1 MHHCVRWFGMLL
13 RLPEVRLPGLGAPA
27 RGAALALSL
36 FVAASPAT
44 AASVLIDFDFASQSS
59 ISLLGGIITTPP
71 DGSIDSASGRL
82 SLEASSL
89 TTFISGGQ
97 AVLDQITFSGA
108 IAKNVGGVA
117 DISGPIDGTQVG
129 TLNGT
134 LTGGQTS
141 LSFPGTIAINLNANF
156 ACAGSG
162 CASLGFPVVDSG
174 LFNLTA
180 GILPISGIG
189 TIGNAQITADIPIAL
204 GGVLGVLHLVGIE
217 TGRSFVPE
225 PTTALLLGLGLLVV
239 RKKQR

>member
-1 MHHCVRWFGMLL
+1 MHRCVRWLGLL
-13 RLPEVRLPGLGAPA
+13 FRPSVLRQIGLGSSA
-27 RGAALALSL
+27 RNATLALSL

-82 SLEASSL
+82 SLEATSL
-89 TTFISGGQ
+89 TSFISGGQ

-108 IAKNVGGVA
+108 IAKTIAGFA

-129 TLNGT
+129 TLDGT
-134 LTGGQTS
+134 LTAGQTI
-141 LSFPGTIAINLNANF
+141 LSFPGTIAVNLNANF
-156 ACAGSG
+156 ACTGSG
-162 CASLGFPVVDSG
+162 CASLGFPAVDSG

-180 GILPISGIG
+180 GNLPISGLGAIG
-189 TIGNAQITADIPIAL
+189 TATITADIPIEI

-225 PTTALLLGLGLLVV
+225 PGLALLLGLGLLGFRRV
-239 RKKQR
+239 QR